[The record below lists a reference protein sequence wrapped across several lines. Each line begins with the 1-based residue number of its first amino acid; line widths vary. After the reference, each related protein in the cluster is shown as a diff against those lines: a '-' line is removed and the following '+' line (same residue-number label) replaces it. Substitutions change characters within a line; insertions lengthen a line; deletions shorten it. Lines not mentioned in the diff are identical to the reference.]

1 MHNHK
6 NSSVRLYMHFDC
18 LAVGKK
24 WFAYMTIGI
33 WTQYHPHTFFKL
45 RLRDKS
51 RKQQQK
57 FFHCTHANTYWPV
70 LAWGNDSKNS
80 YELVV

>member
-45 RLRDKS
+45 RLRGKS
-51 RKQQQK
+51 RKQQHDK
-57 FFHCTHANTYWPV
+57 EWKSV
-70 LAWGNDSKNS
+70 VDKDAW
-80 YELVV
+80 